1 MSYQATAWAVK
12 QKTGSPSGKSLLMAL
27 ANYAGECGECH
38 PSIATHAEDT
48 EQSEQS
54 EQSVRRRLNEF
65 IDAGLVARFER

>member
-38 PSIATHAEDT
+38 PSIATLAEDT
-48 EQSEQS
+48 EQS

-65 IDAGLVARFER
+65 IDSGLVARFER